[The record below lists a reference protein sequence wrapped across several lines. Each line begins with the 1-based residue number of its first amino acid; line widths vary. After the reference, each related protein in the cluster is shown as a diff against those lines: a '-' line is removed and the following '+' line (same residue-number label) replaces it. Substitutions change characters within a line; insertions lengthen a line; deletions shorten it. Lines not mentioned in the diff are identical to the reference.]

1 MRKPMPG
8 KPQFLLVGE
17 PLALDL
23 ANTRVCRGEEIADL
37 LDTPA
42 ALAAWLRAEGARL
55 AWKGRVVAADLH
67 AVRTLRDAL
76 DQLLLALRQQHRPP
90 AAALT
95 ELNRALARRN
105 PAPQLAW
112 TAGGPHAST
121 PPVHAQRDT
130 LLQTLAADTLRL
142 LTGPQAA
149 RIRECA
155 HPDCR
160 LQFVAHN
167 PRRRWCSGALC
178 GNRARV
184 ARHYARQQ
192 RAD

>member
-1 MRKPMPG
+1 MAG
-8 KPQFLLVGE
+8 KPQFLLLGE

-23 ANTRVCRGEEIADL
+23 VNTRVCRDGGITDL

-42 ALAAWLRAEGARL
+42 ALAAWLRAERGRL
-55 AWKGRVVAADLH
+55 AWKGKVVAADLH
-67 AVRTLRDAL
+67 AVRTLRAAL
-76 DQLLLALRQQHRPP
+76 DPLLLALRQQRMPP

-95 ELNRALARRN
+95 EFNRALARRN
-105 PAPQLAW
+105 PAQQLRW
-112 TAGGPHAST
+112 TAGGPHASA
-121 PPVHAQRDT
+121 PPAQAQRAT
-130 LLQTLAADTLRL
+130 LLHTLAADALRL

-149 RIRECA
+149 KVRECA

-160 LQFVAHN
+160 LQFVAHH